1 MAEPALQRTVP
12 NPPHQPVILPLFHS
26 PGTLHRLLSLE
37 PIMELNVRLALS
49 AACLLATFTTTAATQ
64 GPPQPSGFAVEDP
77 VLRRIWAIESDS
89 SQLPRLAQVLS
100 DSLGPRLTAS
110 PGMTASQ
117 NWLIAT
123 YTSWGISARKEQYG
137 TWRSWRRGKTHID
150 LVSPR
155 VRTLEGTMLAWSPGT
170 PKGRPVR
177 GPVVV
182 LPDVADSSAFVA
194 WLPQAKGKFVLISF
208 AQPTCRPDDSWEK
221 WAAPNGADSLKARR
235 TAAQQAWQ
243 QRQQR
248 TGYWGSGG
256 GVSAATPLTRRLEA
270 AGAAGIIGSLWS
282 QGWGVQKIF
291 GAFTDRTPVLDIA
304 CEDYGLLFR
313 LAENK
318 QAPVIEVTAESQALG
333 EVPVF
338 NVIGEIKGSQLPNE
352 YVMLSAHFDSWDGG
366 SGTTDNG
373 TGTITMLEA
382 MRLLKLVHPNPRR
395 TILVGHWSGEEQ
407 GLNGSRGFVKD
418 HPEIVNGLQALFNQ
432 DNGTGR
438 VENMSASGFPDASA
452 ALARYLARVP
462 ADITRNI
469 KFSFPG
475 NPSGGGTDHASF
487 VSCGAPGFGLGSG
500 DWDYGRYTWHTN
512 RDTYD
517 KISFDDVKN
526 NAALA
531 AMLVYLAD
539 QDTVRMSREKRT
551 IFATTSSGQPGAWP
565 ECRDAQRSTPPLA
578 PPPPAPP
585 PRATA
590 VPRP

>member
-1 MAEPALQRTVP
+1 
-12 NPPHQPVILPLFHS
+12 
-26 PGTLHRLLSLE
+26 
-37 PIMELNVRLALS
+37 VRLAVS
-49 AACLLATFTTTAATQ
+49 AACLLIATNATTAAQ
-64 GPPQPSGFAVEDP
+64 GLPQPSGFAVDNP
-77 VLRRIWAIESDS
+77 VLTRIWALENDS
-89 SQLPRLAQVLS
+89 SQLPRLAQVLF

-110 PGMTASQ
+110 PGMSAAQ

-123 YTSWGISARKEQYG
+123 YTAWGITARKEQYG

-150 LVSPR
+150 LVTPR
-155 VRTLEGTMLAWSPGT
+155 ARTLEGTMLAWSPPT

-177 GPVVV
+177 APVVI
-182 LPDVADSSAFVA
+182 LPDVADSSGFVA
-194 WLPQAKGKFVLISF
+194 WLPQAKGKFVLISYP
-208 AQPTCRPDDSWEK
+208 QPTCRPDDSWEK
-221 WAAPNGADSLKARR
+221 WATQPTADTMKARR

-243 QRQQR
+243 TRQQH
-248 TGYWGSGG
+248 TGYWGTG
-256 GVSAATPLTRRLEA
+256 GVVAAATPLTRRLEA
-270 AGAAGIIGSLWS
+270 AGAVGIIGSFWS
-282 QGWGVQKIF
+282 QGWGVQRVF
-291 GAFTDRTPVLDIA
+291 AAFTDRAPVLDVA
-304 CEDYGLLFR
+304 CEDYGLLYR

-338 NVIGEIKGSQLPNE
+338 NVIGEMKGSALPDE

-366 SGTTDNG
+366 SGATDNG

-382 MRLLKLVHPNPRR
+382 MRILKLVYPSPRR

-407 GLNGSRGFVKD
+407 GLNGSRGYVAD

-438 VENMSASGFPDASA
+438 VETMSASGFPDAA
-452 ALARYLARVP
+452 ANLGRYLSRVP

-469 KFSFPG
+469 KFNFPG
-475 NPSGGGTDHASF
+475 APSGGGTDHASF

-526 NAALA
+526 NAALT
-531 AMLVYLAD
+531 AMLVYLASE
-539 QDTVRMSREKRT
+539 DTTHMSRAKRDV
-551 IFATTSSGQPGAWP
+551 FPPRPNGQPGAWP
-565 ECRDAQRSTPPLA
+565 DCQQPQRATPTLA
-578 PPPPAPP
+578 PAP
-585 PRATA
+585 A
-590 VPRP
+590 VPATRP

>member
-1 MAEPALQRTVP
+1 MR
-12 NPPHQPVILPLFHS
+12 I
-26 PGTLHRLLSLE
+26 
-37 PIMELNVRLALS
+37 ALS
-49 AACLLATFTTTAATQ
+49 AACLLATFTTTAGTQ
-64 GPPQPSGFAVEDP
+64 GPPQPSGFAVDDP
-77 VLRRIWAIESDS
+77 VLRRIWAVERDS

-155 VRTLEGTMLAWSPGT
+155 VRTLEGTMLAWSPPT
-170 PKGRPVR
+170 PRGRPVR
-177 GPVVV
+177 APVVV

-208 AQPTCRPDDSWEK
+208 PQPTCRPDDSLEK
-221 WAAPNGADSLKARR
+221 WATQTSVDSLKVRR

-243 QRQQR
+243 ERQRR
-248 TGYWGSGG
+248 TGYWGTGS
-256 GVSAATPLTRRLEA
+256 VVAAATPLSRRLEA
-270 AGAAGIIGSLWS
+270 AGAAGVVGSFWS

-318 QAPVIEVTAESQALG
+318 QAAVIEVTAESQALG

-438 VENMSASGFPDASA
+438 IENMSASGFPDAA
-452 ALARYLARVP
+452 ASLARYLARVP

-469 KFSFPG
+469 RFSFPG
-475 NPSGGGTDHASF
+475 NPSGGGTDHAAF
-487 VSCGAPGFGLGSG
+487 VSCGAPGFNLGSG

-517 KISFDDVKN
+517 KISFEDVKN

-531 AMLVYLAD
+531 AMLVYLASE
-539 QDTVRMSREKRT
+539 DTVRISREKRT
-551 IFATTSSGQPGAWP
+551 VFAPTASGQAGAWP
-565 ECRDAQRSTPPLA
+565 ECRDAQRATPPLA
-578 PPPPAPP
+578 PAPP
-585 PRATA
+585 
-590 VPRP
+590 RPTTPP

>member
-1 MAEPALQRTVP
+1 VRRVLPAT
-12 NPPHQPVILPLFHS
+12 LFFA
-26 PGTLHRLLSLE
+26 TLT
-37 PIMELNVRLALS
+37 
-49 AACLLATFTTTAATQ
+49 AAAAATQ

-77 VLRRIWAIESDS
+77 VLRRIWAIENDS
-89 SQLPRLAQVLS
+89 SQLPHLAQVLF

-110 PGMTASQ
+110 PGMAAAQ

-123 YTSWGISARKEQYG
+123 YSAWGITARKEQYG
-137 TWRSWRRGKTHID
+137 TWRSWRRGKTHVD
-150 LVSPR
+150 LVAPR
-155 VRTLEGTMLAWSPGT
+155 QRTLEGMALAWSPPT
-170 PKGRPVR
+170 PRGRPLRASAVI
-177 GPVVV
+177 
-182 LPDVADSSAFVA
+182 LPDVADSAALVA

-208 AQPTCRPDDSWEK
+208 PQPTCRPDDSWEK
-221 WAAPNGADSLKARR
+221 WATPSTGDSLKARR

-243 QRQQR
+243 QRLQR
-248 TGYWGSGG
+248 TGYWGT
-256 GVSAATPLTRRLEA
+256 GVAAAAALSRRLEA

-291 GAFTDRTPVLDIA
+291 TAYTDRAPVLDIA
-304 CEDYGLLFR
+304 CEDYGLLYR

-318 QAPVIEVTAESQALG
+318 QGPIVEATVESQALG

-366 SGTTDNG
+366 SGATDNG

-382 MRLLKLVHPNPRR
+382 LRVLKLVYPNPRR

-418 HPEIVNGLQALFNQ
+418 HPEIVSGLQALFNQ

-438 VENMSASGFPDASA
+438 IENMSASGFPDAA
-452 ALARYLARVP
+452 ASLARYLARVP
-462 ADITRNI
+462 ADITRTI
-469 KFSFPG
+469 KFNFPG
-475 NPSGGGTDHASF
+475 APSGGGTDHASF

-517 KISFDDVKN
+517 KLSFDDVKN
-526 NAALA
+526 NATFA
-531 AMLVYLAD
+531 AMLVYLASE
-539 QDTVRMSREKRT
+539 DTVHMSREKRT
-551 IFATTSSGQPGAWP
+551 VFSLTLSGQPGAWP
-565 ECRDAQRSTPPLA
+565 ECRDAQRTTPPLVPA
-578 PPPPAPP
+578 PPPPPP
-585 PRATA
+585 PPPAA
-590 VPRP
+590 RPPSL

>member
-1 MAEPALQRTVP
+1 MRRV
-12 NPPHQPVILPLFHS
+12 
-26 PGTLHRLLSLE
+26 
-37 PIMELNVRLALS
+37 LS
-49 AACLLATFTTTAATQ
+49 AAFVLTLTAISAPANAQ
-64 GPPQPSGFAVEDP
+64 FGQQPTGFAVENS
-77 VLRRIWAIESDS
+77 VLRRIWAIGNDS
-89 SQLPRLAQVLS
+89 SQLPRLAQVLF

-110 PGMTASQ
+110 PGMAAAQ

-123 YTSWGISARKEQYG
+123 YTAWGIPARKEQYG

-150 LVSPR
+150 LVAPR
-155 VRTLEGTMLAWSPGT
+155 ARTLEGMMLAWSPPT
-170 PKGRPVR
+170 PGGRPLR
-177 GPVVV
+177 ASVVI
-182 LPDVADSSAFVA
+182 LPDVADSAAFVA

-208 AQPTCRPDDSWEK
+208 PQPTCRPDDSWEK
-221 WAAPNGADSLKARR
+221 WATQSTVDSLKARR

-243 QRQQR
+243 QRLQR
-248 TGYWGSGG
+248 TGYLGT
-256 GVSAATPLTRRLEA
+256 GVAAAAGLSRRLEA
-270 AGAAGIIGSLWS
+270 GGAAGIIGSLWS

-291 GAFTDRTPVLDIA
+291 TAYTDRAPVLDVA
-304 CEDYGLLFR
+304 CEDYGLLYR

-318 QAPVIEVTAESQALG
+318 QGPIVEVTAESQPLG

-338 NVIGEIKGSQLPNE
+338 NVVGEIKGSQLPNE

-366 SGTTDNG
+366 SGATDNG

-382 MRLLKLVHPNPRR
+382 MRILKLVYPSPRR

-418 HPEIVNGLQALFNQ
+418 HPEIVSGLQALFNQ

-438 VENMSASGFPDASA
+438 VESMSASGFPDAA
-452 ALARYLARVP
+452 ASLARYLVRLP

-475 NPSGGGTDHASF
+475 APSGGGTDHASF

-517 KISFDDVKN
+517 KVSFDDVKN
-526 NAALA
+526 NAALT
-531 AMLVYLAD
+531 AMLVYLASED
-539 QDTVRMSREKRT
+539 SSRVSREKRNV
-551 IFATTSSGQPGAWP
+551 FAVTQSGQPGAWP
-565 ECRDAQRSTPPLA
+565 ECRDGQRSTPPLA
-578 PPPPAPP
+578 PPRTP
-585 PRATA
+585 
-590 VPRP
+590 

>member
-1 MAEPALQRTVP
+1 MRLTIAAGLLLT
-12 NPPHQPVILPLFHS
+12 
-26 PGTLHRLLSLE
+26 TL
-37 PIMELNVRLALS
+37 
-49 AACLLATFTTTAATQ
+49 TTPAATQ
-64 GPPQPSGFAVEDP
+64 GFPQPSGFAIEDP
-77 VLRRIWAIESDS
+77 VLRRIWTIATDS
-89 SQLPRLAQVLS
+89 SQLPRLAQALF

-110 PGMTASQ
+110 PGMVASQ
-117 NWLIAT
+117 NWLVAT
-123 YTSWGISARKEQYG
+123 YTAWGIAARKEQYG
-137 TWRSWRRGKTHID
+137 TWRGWRRGKTHID

-155 VRTLEGTMLAWSPGT
+155 VRTLEGTMLAWSPPT

-177 GPVVV
+177 APVVV
-182 LPDVADSSAFVA
+182 LPDVPDSAAFVA

-208 AQPTCRPDDSWEK
+208 PQPTCRPDDSWEK
-221 WAAPNGADSLKARR
+221 WAAPNGADTLKARR
-235 TAAQQAWQ
+235 TAAQQAWL

-248 TGYWGSGG
+248 TGYWGPGG

-270 AGAAGIIGSLWS
+270 AGAAGTIGSFWS

-291 GAFTDRTPVLDIA
+291 AAFTDRTPVLDIA
-304 CEDYGLLFR
+304 CEDYGLLYR

-318 QAPVIEVTAESQALG
+318 QAPVIEVTAESQPLG

-338 NVIGEIKGSQLPNE
+338 NVIGEIKGSQLPSE

-366 SGTTDNG
+366 SGATDNG

-382 MRLLKLVHPNPRR
+382 MRLLKLVYPNPRR

-407 GLNGSRGFVKD
+407 GLNGSRAFVKD
-418 HPEIVNGLQALFNQ
+418 HPEIVSGLQALFNQ

-438 VENMSASGFPDASA
+438 VENMNASGFPDASA

-517 KISFDDVKN
+517 KVSFDDVKN

-539 QDTVRMSREKRT
+539 QDSVRMSREKRT
-551 IFATTSSGQPGAWP
+551 VFARTASGQPGAWP

-578 PPPPAPP
+578 PPPLPPPP